1 MMPRARPAPRLL
13 HERAGRL
20 IRGYMVYSYPEHLWP
35 QLN

>member
-13 HERAGRL
+13 YGTARRL
-20 IRGYMVYSYPEHLWP
+20 IQGFMVYSYPEHLWR